1 MGSRDEA
8 VARAKTVIQ
17 TLLQAGIMAA
27 SGAMFPFF
35 NLPIVNQIWSYIVGK
50 IAEYMVT
57 KGEFAAFS
65 YMIDERVSAQTKDFF
80 DAALGLSEAQKKG
93 DPNAIK
99 LAENNLIK
107 SADRFLSLR
116 D

>member
-1 MGSRDEA
+1 MGTRDEA
-8 VARAKTVIQ
+8 VARAMAVLKA
-17 TLLQAGIMAA
+17 LLTTGIVAAGAA
-27 SGAMFPFF
+27 LFPFL
-35 NLPIVNQIWSYIVGK
+35 NLPVVRQVFEYMVGK

-57 KGEFAAFS
+57 KGEFKAFS

-93 DPNAIK
+93 DKDAIR

-107 SADRFLSLR
+107 SADRFLSLVS
-116 D
+116 